1 MNEPE
6 FAELAAGHSLGAL
19 SAEDERRYRA
29 ALAAHPEWS
38 AIAEDDADT
47 AALLADGATSVA
59 PPPALRD
66 ALLARIAVTPQ
77 SADPEDAPSVAAE
90 DALAPEPA
98 SEPAPADAPV
108 AGAAPGPVA
117 PEDSRSASAAGAA
130 DGSRRPRRLMFAL
143 AACLVLILGLGV
155 GAAVVI
161 PQLLRPAAVVALDRI
176 ENAPD
181 AAQKTV
187 SLPSGGHAT
196 AHWSAS
202 IGTAVLVSDG
212 LEPLGGKQT
221 YELWFVRGDGP
232 VSAGVFAAEPGT
244 TTAQLSGSMHAGDAI
259 AVTVEQTGGSP
270 TGKPTSQPII
280 VIPTS

>member
-6 FAELAAGHSLGAL
+6 FAELAAGHSLGSL
-19 SAEDERRYRA
+19 SAEDERRYRV

-38 AIAEDDADT
+38 PIADDDADT
-47 AALLADGATSVA
+47 AALLAEGASPVA

-66 ALLARIAVTPQ
+66 ALLARLAVTPQ
-77 SADPEDAPSVAAE
+77 NPDTEGETAAAGEGVVSTGSETVPDVAP
-90 DALAPEPA
+90 DK
-98 SEPAPADAPV
+98 APV
-108 AGAAPGPVA
+108 S
-117 PEDSRSASAAGAA
+117 DSRQQERARSASAAGGEGA
-130 DGSRRPRRLMFAL
+130 SRRPRRLLFAL
-143 AACLVLILGLGV
+143 AACLVLIVGLGV

-176 ENAPD
+176 ESEPD

-187 SLPSGGHAT
+187 ALPSGGHAT

-212 LEPLGGKQT
+212 LEPLDGNQT
-221 YELWFVRGDGP
+221 YELWFVRGDAP
-232 VSAGVFAAEPGT
+232 VSAGVFAAEQGT
-244 TTAQLSGSMHAGDAI
+244 TTAQLRGSMHAGDAI
-259 AVTVEQTGGSP
+259 AVTVEPAGGSP
-270 TGKPTSQPII
+270 TGKPTSQPIV